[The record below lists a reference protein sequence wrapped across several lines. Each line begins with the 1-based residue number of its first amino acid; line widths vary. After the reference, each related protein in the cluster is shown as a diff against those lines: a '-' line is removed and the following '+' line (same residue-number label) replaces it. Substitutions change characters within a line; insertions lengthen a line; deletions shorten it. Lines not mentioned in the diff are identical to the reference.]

1 MWQGSW
7 GIPHLHNIF
16 KQLCY
21 LHNRRDFSEEWQ
33 SWHGL
38 GFRGQ
43 KSFGTST
50 VSVVNSVCIE
60 QLRNSYC
67 WGRASISIDVGGA
80 WWSTWGKSGCF
91 PGVCG
96 NYSYTYQASNTSPWS
111 NAWNS
116 AQERNSALW
125 QDIRASKKAK
135 WPSVGTGMCFY
146 SLIVH

>member
-7 GIPHLHNIF
+7 GIPYLHNIL
-16 KQLCY
+16 KQLWWGIWY
-21 LHNRRDFSEEWQ
+21 ITGGTFQKSVTELAWFR
-33 SWHGL
+33 
-38 GFRGQ
+38 FRGQ
-43 KSFGTST
+43 KST
-50 VSVVNSVCIE
+50 VSVVNSVCTE

-96 NYSYTYQASNTSPWS
+96 NYSYTYQASDTSTWP

-125 QDIRASKKAK
+125 QDICASKKAK
-135 WPSVGTGMCFY
+135 WPSAGTGMCLY